1 MTKKVVVALGGNAI
15 LTDDPSAAG
24 QQKALKQTACSLMKL
39 MAAGYQVVISH
50 GNGPQVGNLLLQ
62 QKKGASE
69 SNPEMPLDTNVA
81 MTQGS
86 IGFWLEQALEN
97 EMARAGIDKPIVT
110 LLTQA
115 VVDKNDPGF
124 KNPTKPV
131 GPFISEADAQAEM
144 ARSGSIYKEDAG
156 RGWRKVVASP
166 KPLSIVEA
174 ATIKSL
180 SDQGT
185 IVIAG
190 GGGGIPVIKTSDGYY
205 GVEAVIDKDFASEK
219 IAEMI
224 DADELIILTG
234 VPNVAIRYNQPDQ
247 KDLEDV
253 TVAELKGY
261 IADDEFAPGSM
272 LPKVEAAITF
282 VENKPAARA
291 VITSLENLGNL
302 LEEDAGTIIYAD
314 EQPATLVTEAVMSV
328 SK

>member
-15 LTDDPSAAG
+15 LTDDPSAKG
-24 QQKALKQTACSLMKL
+24 QQKALQQTARSLVKL
-39 MAAGYQVVISH
+39 IKAGYQVVISH

-62 QKKGASE
+62 QKKGASA

-86 IGFWLEQALEN
+86 IGFWLDQALEN

-115 VVDKNDPGF
+115 LVDKNDPGF
-124 KNPTKPV
+124 TDPTKPV

-144 ARSGSIYKEDAG
+144 SRSNSIYKEDSG

-166 KPLSIVEA
+166 RPLSILEA
-174 ATIKSL
+174 DTIKTL

-185 IVIAG
+185 VVVAG
-190 GGGGIPVIKTSDGYY
+190 GGGGIPVIKTAAGYA

-234 VPNVAIRYNQPDQ
+234 VPYVAINFNQPTQ

-253 TVAELKGY
+253 TVPEMEQY
-261 IADDEFAPGSM
+261 IREGQFAPGSM
-272 LPKVEAAITF
+272 LPKVEAAIEF
-282 VENKPAARA
+282 VTNKPTGRA
-291 VITSLENLGNL
+291 VITSLENLDNL
-302 LEEDAGTIIYAD
+302 ISDDAGTIIYGNARPD
-314 EQPATLVTEAVMSV
+314 AVETKAAFAEV
-328 SK
+328 